1 MTSSIILESKFK
13 FLTRDDA
20 DDVSLILDLIEAVLG
35 SPPQDSTTTTTTAAT
50 NEVILELLEDE
61 TLKESIENDAAALQK
76 LHVLCWNTAC
86 RLLENGS
93 PSEAAQFHTAA
104 ASFLRSSSSSSGGDG
119 NDDVDGKVQAC
130 MALALCSTA
139 TKNFSEALQY
149 LEQAEQIAP
158 GRLAVAF
165 LRVKTCLAADDES
178 AAAAALQA
186 LAASPE
192 CDADALRVACCE
204 ALECGKPAAA
214 KAALEHLLHKIQDS
228 TAEDASLPA
237 GYESVVLQNLLQIIL
252 SDSAADAV
260 SKSIEAAHWFE
271 VGVQRLTTVGL
282 EHYFQNEV
290 SCCVFLQ
297 CFLFLCCQSNGVLFT
312 QFNVLFIG
320 WNVEATGVV
329 AKDSLERRLCGS
341 ICPWKFGSSCIF
353 AVSMW

>member
-1 MTSSIILESKFK
+1 M
-13 FLTRDDA
+13 
-20 DDVSLILDLIEAVLG
+20 DLIEAVLG
-35 SPPQDSTTTTTTAAT
+35 SPQDSTTTTTTAT

-214 KAALEHLLHKIQDS
+214 KAALEHLLNKIQNS
-228 TAEDASLPA
+228 TAEGASLPA

-271 VGVQRLTTVGL
+271 VGVQRLTAVSP

-290 SCCVFLQ
+290 SCSVFLQ
-297 CFLFLCCQSNGVLFT
+297 WIFISFVNGVFFT
-312 QFNVLFIG
+312 EFNVLFVG
-320 WNVEATGVV
+320 WNVEAAGVA
-329 AKDSLERRLCGS
+329 AKNSLERWLCGS
-341 ICPWKFGSSCIF
+341 ICPWQFGSSCIF
-353 AVSMW
+353 AVAMW